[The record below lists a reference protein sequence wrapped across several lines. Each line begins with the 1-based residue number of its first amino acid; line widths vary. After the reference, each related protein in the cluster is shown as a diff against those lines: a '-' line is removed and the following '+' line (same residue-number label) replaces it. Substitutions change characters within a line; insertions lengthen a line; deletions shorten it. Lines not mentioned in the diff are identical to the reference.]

1 MKPLDWCLL
10 VLLLVLSDPH
20 PYLDGSEQS
29 LLRSANAQSI
39 TGGGEDG
46 LFFGS
51 IITSYSFTR
60 DDFSVLWAD
69 TNTTDQAVSYLN
81 DQVFSYMTTHGPV
94 DESQVL
100 PGRTVAQLPVVGGA
114 VVLVYNLA
122 GLPSQLVLD
131 GPTVARLW
139 SGNLTGW
146 DDPQI
151 DELNPGNTLTGPV
164 LLAYSPDTEQGSIS
178 AVFRQYLA
186 SWGATG
192 EINEQGGA
200 GAVFKASSAQERI
213 DYVEA
218 NPGAITYLTLV
229 EAQGLPIAALRGPAG
244 STTAVV
250 ASPASILLAM
260 DSFTEQF
267 IAGQAV
273 MSIINP
279 TTATAWPI
287 SYITYITMPQ
297 ASNLTNCVAIN
308 EFILF
313 VSWVI
318 LNNQAATQANTLM
331 HSVIPIGYR
340 RTVLDSLSI
349 ITCNGEQ
356 ATTTSYIVG
365 MGSLFNPF
373 PTLGYYYPSSSF
385 KLKYFTGNSA
395 TSLANLKQDTIDF
408 GQSSTPLLPR
418 DLEELGDAIAI
429 PGYCFGLTPAYNIPE
444 LIAREPLRLDWET
457 IAGIYLGTVTMWNDT
472 AIQNLNPELAPFLP
486 QKAIRIV
493 YQSNNSS
500 ITLTF
505 NTAMGQRVPEYA
517 QVIGFVS
524 GFGDSPAIKNGAGV
538 PVNGFGFP
546 QMLDATTY
554 SFGLTI
560 SQQLT
565 KKVLPVSL
573 WNTAGRLVSP
583 TTESVL
589 SAIQDNVDLLNSG
602 ADIYTLYF
610 APGENSWPIIAINS
624 MIFHSRNMP
633 DCRKAKALVDWIYW
647 IQTDPFGKSIMDSSG
662 FVAPYRVQEFTKT
675 LFKKLAS
682 VTCEGVHVSQLYG
695 CVTEDGLLCSD
706 HGTCTEG
713 VCSCEAG
720 WVGSLCDTVDS
731 RSSDS
736 SSSPVLGLALGI
748 ALPVVVLIVCL
759 ALLVVLI
766 VFLAMRRGKES
777 EGDYYIPIEEL
788 ELGDLLGA
796 GGFGEV
802 YKAKWKGTEVAA
814 KLLPRNATDSREKR
828 EAFVQEMRVMSKLRH
843 PNVVL
848 FMAACK
854 KPPILCIVMEYMAL
868 GSVFDLINN
877 DLVPEVPMGLK
888 LKMTFQAAKGMHFL
902 HSSDIVHR
910 DLKSLNLLLD
920 NKWNVKVSDFGLT
933 AIKDSIGKGGDKAL
947 VCSVPWTAPEVLQD
961 EVGEDV
967 DYTMAD
973 VYSFG
978 IVLWEVLMREQPYA
992 GKSAPQIAVAVIRD
1006 DIRPTLNHVA
1016 DNERPYVDLMTSC
1029 WDRDP
1034 IKRPVFLDVM
1044 NSIQQMLNDQGS
1056 SAVYGRSS
1064 TSGTQSSSSGSSLG
1078 TGVERASDGSAKSES
1093 EGGLP
1098 RDPAPRRNVSF
1109 AVCDL
1114 ARFNEAWQREPVD
1127 ADRAIEEYVRII
1139 RKYCSK
1145 HGGYVFSTPS
1155 LHSGGTVMISFA
1167 RPHQAA
1173 CFAVKLQRR
1182 VEEIKWKLS
1191 MSRLPSRVAIH
1202 YHSGVS
1208 VPASGGDQRLGY
1220 QAQDHEEACRLNVV
1234 CPLGG
1239 VLCSAAFVEAL
1250 QSCSSDEQEAMEAVG
1265 QLQVVPHVSKA
1276 EYNCSLLVDASSRT
1290 DQQEE
1295 SALEKEDEDYSADS
1309 RDKEMGLCSSNCCPW
1324 IVDSRRISL
1333 GESLGEGNYGRVN
1346 RGTYNGKPVA
1356 VKRLFNSRLDDR
1368 GMLMLRREAAILSD
1382 LVHPNIVQLIGLS
1395 LSEGNLILVMEL
1407 VERGSLHYVLADR
1420 SLKLS
1425 WPKRL
1430 SMLRDAALGINY
1442 LHSLGVIH
1450 RDLKSHNLLVDEN
1463 WGVKVGDFGF
1473 ATAKQDNATMTRCG
1487 TPSWTAPE
1495 ILSPPPGGAKYD
1507 ESVDVYSFGI
1517 VMWEVLTRRAPYHE
1531 KNAVCVAVDVIQGQR
1546 PPIPPDTDKQFAQL
1560 MQRCWDAS
1568 PRKRPSMDEIM
1579 AYLNSALDKIEV

>member
-29 LLRSANAQSI
+29 LLIRSANAQSI

-81 DQVFSYMTTHGPV
+81 DQVFSYITTHGPV

-200 GAVFKASSAQERI
+200 GA
-213 DYVEA
+213 
-218 NPGAITYLTLV
+218 
-229 EAQGLPIAALRGPAG
+229 
-244 STTAVV
+244 
-250 ASPASILLAM
+250 
-260 DSFTEQF
+260 F

-517 QVIGFVS
+517 QVIG
-524 GFGDSPAIKNGAGV
+524 
-538 PVNGFGFP
+538 
-546 QMLDATTY
+546 
-554 SFGLTI
+554 
-560 SQQLT
+560 
-565 KKVLPVSL
+565 
-573 WNTAGRLVSP
+573 
-583 TTESVL
+583 
-589 SAIQDNVDLLNSG
+589 
-602 ADIYTLYF
+602 
-610 APGENSWPIIAINS
+610 
-624 MIFHSRNMP
+624 
-633 DCRKAKALVDWIYW
+633 
-647 IQTDPFGKSIMDSSG
+647 
-662 FVAPYRVQEFTKT
+662 
-675 LFKKLAS
+675 

-720 WVGSLCDTVDS
+720 WWGPCATPSTPVPQ
-731 RSSDS
+731 DS

-978 IVLWEVLMREQPYA
+978 IR
-992 GKSAPQIAVAVIRD
+992 R
-1006 DIRPTLNHVA
+1006 R
-1016 DNERPYVDLMTSC
+1016 TS
-1029 WDRDP
+1029 
-1034 IKRPVFLDVM
+1034 
-1044 NSIQQMLNDQGS
+1044 
-1056 SAVYGRSS
+1056 
-1064 TSGTQSSSSGSSLG
+1064 
-1078 TGVERASDGSAKSES
+1078 
-1093 EGGLP
+1093 
-1098 RDPAPRRNVSF
+1098 
-1109 AVCDL
+1109 
-1114 ARFNEAWQREPVD
+1114 
-1127 ADRAIEEYVRII
+1127 
-1139 RKYCSK
+1139 
-1145 HGGYVFSTPS
+1145 
-1155 LHSGGTVMISFA
+1155 
-1167 RPHQAA
+1167 
-1173 CFAVKLQRR
+1173 
-1182 VEEIKWKLS
+1182 
-1191 MSRLPSRVAIH
+1191 
-1202 YHSGVS
+1202 
-1208 VPASGGDQRLGY
+1208 
-1220 QAQDHEEACRLNVV
+1220 
-1234 CPLGG
+1234 
-1239 VLCSAAFVEAL
+1239 
-1250 QSCSSDEQEAMEAVG
+1250 
-1265 QLQVVPHVSKA
+1265 
-1276 EYNCSLLVDASSRT
+1276 
-1290 DQQEE
+1290 
-1295 SALEKEDEDYSADS
+1295 
-1309 RDKEMGLCSSNCCPW
+1309 
-1324 IVDSRRISL
+1324 
-1333 GESLGEGNYGRVN
+1333 
-1346 RGTYNGKPVA
+1346 
-1356 VKRLFNSRLDDR
+1356 
-1368 GMLMLRREAAILSD
+1368 
-1382 LVHPNIVQLIGLS
+1382 
-1395 LSEGNLILVMEL
+1395 ILVMEL

-1473 ATAKQDNATMTRCG
+1473 ATAEQDNATMTRCG

>member
-1 MKPLDWCLL
+1 
-10 VLLLVLSDPH
+10 
-20 PYLDGSEQS
+20 
-29 LLRSANAQSI
+29 
-39 TGGGEDG
+39 
-46 LFFGS
+46 
-51 IITSYSFTR
+51 
-60 DDFSVLWAD
+60 
-69 TNTTDQAVSYLN
+69 
-81 DQVFSYMTTHGPV
+81 
-94 DESQVL
+94 
-100 PGRTVAQLPVVGGA
+100 
-114 VVLVYNLA
+114 
-122 GLPSQLVLD
+122 
-131 GPTVARLW
+131 
-139 SGNLTGW
+139 
-146 DDPQI
+146 
-151 DELNPGNTLTGPV
+151 
-164 LLAYSPDTEQGSIS
+164 
-178 AVFRQYLA
+178 
-186 SWGATG
+186 
-192 EINEQGGA
+192 
-200 GAVFKASSAQERI
+200 
-213 DYVEA
+213 
-218 NPGAITYLTLV
+218 
-229 EAQGLPIAALRGPAG
+229 
-244 STTAVV
+244 
-250 ASPASILLAM
+250 
-260 DSFTEQF
+260 
-267 IAGQAV
+267 
-273 MSIINP
+273 
-279 TTATAWPI
+279 
-287 SYITYITMPQ
+287 
-297 ASNLTNCVAIN
+297 
-308 EFILF
+308 
-313 VSWVI
+313 
-318 LNNQAATQANTLM
+318 
-331 HSVIPIGYR
+331 
-340 RTVLDSLSI
+340 
-349 ITCNGEQ
+349 
-356 ATTTSYIVG
+356 
-365 MGSLFNPF
+365 
-373 PTLGYYYPSSSF
+373 
-385 KLKYFTGNSA
+385 
-395 TSLANLKQDTIDF
+395 
-408 GQSSTPLLPR
+408 
-418 DLEELGDAIAI
+418 
-429 PGYCFGLTPAYNIPE
+429 
-444 LIAREPLRLDWET
+444 
-457 IAGIYLGTVTMWNDT
+457 MWNDT

-766 VFLAMRRGKES
+766 VFLAMRRGKE
-777 EGDYYIPIEEL
+777 
-788 ELGDLLGA
+788 
-796 GGFGEV
+796 
-802 YKAKWKGTEVAA
+802 T
-814 KLLPRNATDSREKR
+814 

-877 DLVPEVPMGLK
+877 DLVPDVPMGLK

-978 IVLWEVLMREQPYA
+978 IVLWET
-992 GKSAPQIAVAVIRD
+992 K
-1006 DIRPTLNHVA
+1006 
-1016 DNERPYVDLMTSC
+1016 
-1029 WDRDP
+1029 
-1034 IKRPVFLDVM
+1034 
-1044 NSIQQMLNDQGS
+1044 
-1056 SAVYGRSS
+1056 
-1064 TSGTQSSSSGSSLG
+1064 
-1078 TGVERASDGSAKSES
+1078 
-1093 EGGLP
+1093 
-1098 RDPAPRRNVSF
+1098 
-1109 AVCDL
+1109 
-1114 ARFNEAWQREPVD
+1114 
-1127 ADRAIEEYVRII
+1127 
-1139 RKYCSK
+1139 
-1145 HGGYVFSTPS
+1145 
-1155 LHSGGTVMISFA
+1155 
-1167 RPHQAA
+1167 
-1173 CFAVKLQRR
+1173 
-1182 VEEIKWKLS
+1182 
-1191 MSRLPSRVAIH
+1191 
-1202 YHSGVS
+1202 
-1208 VPASGGDQRLGY
+1208 
-1220 QAQDHEEACRLNVV
+1220 
-1234 CPLGG
+1234 
-1239 VLCSAAFVEAL
+1239 
-1250 QSCSSDEQEAMEAVG
+1250 
-1265 QLQVVPHVSKA
+1265 
-1276 EYNCSLLVDASSRT
+1276 
-1290 DQQEE
+1290 
-1295 SALEKEDEDYSADS
+1295 DYSADS

-1333 GESLGEGNYGRVN
+1333 GESLGEGNYGRVY